1 MALVAV
7 ATTTSGA
14 RPYQPLPTTGR
25 LVRGPRAATFAH
37 HHELAQVRH
46 VGPGKVVERRPLT
59 MKITIYGWSTSEAS
73 PQTAEN
79 PT

>member
-25 LVRGPRAATFAH
+25 LA
-37 HHELAQVRH
+37 
-46 VGPGKVVERRPLT
+46 T
-59 MKITIYGWSTSEAS
+59 MKVTIYGWRTSQGYSRRISFSEIS
-73 PQTAEN
+73 PSITN
-79 PT
+79 GITDGG